1 LPLNNLQLCW
11 RCVEVLQNM
20 NRTLSGKVILVTGA
34 SAGIGEALAREAAA
48 QGAAVVLAA
57 RRLDRLQRI
66 AAELQQAG
74 GQALAVA
81 CDVTRDGEVEAAV
94 RAALDRFGRLD
105 VVLANAG
112 FAVSGALARIHL
124 DDYRRQM
131 ELNLFGVLRT
141 IYATLP
147 ALTESRGALGIVG
160 SANGYLSVAGASA
173 YCASKHAVRSLATC
187 LRHELRPRG
196 VSVTHL
202 APGFITSE
210 LRQIDNLG
218 QHHAEARDPVPRWL
232 QMPAPRA
239 ARQMLAAVMRRRA
252 EKIVTFHARAAIFL
266 ERHAP
271 WLVSAVLRLSG
282 SLARDLG
289 SKPSAALP
297 PAETAATGSDVH
309 GEGKRAASSTAAG

>member
-1 LPLNNLQLCW
+1 MLAQ
-11 RCVEVLQNM
+11 RCRKCCLEVLPVM
-20 NRTLSGKVILVTGA
+20 KKKLSGKIVLVTGA

-74 GQALAVA
+74 GQALPVA
-81 CDVTRDGEVEAAV
+81 CDVTRDGEVEVAV
-94 RAALDRFGRLD
+94 QAALDRFGRLD

-112 FAVSGALARIHL
+112 YAVSGALDQLQL

-131 ELNLFGVLRT
+131 ELNVFGVLRT

-147 ALTESRGALGIVG
+147 ALTETRGALGIVG
-160 SANGYLSVAGASA
+160 SANGYLSVARASA
-173 YCASKHAVRSLATC
+173 YCASKHAVRSLATS
-187 LRHELRPRG
+187 LRQELRGRG

-239 ARQMLAAVMRRRA
+239 ARQMLAAVLRGRA
-252 EKIVTFHARAAIFL
+252 EKIITLHAGLAIFL
-266 ERHAP
+266 ERHVP
-271 WLVSAVLRLSG
+271 WLVSAALRLGG

-289 SKPSAALP
+289 SKPSALP
-297 PAETAATGSDVH
+297 ATDQVRAKPAPTG
-309 GEGKRAASSTAAG
+309 

>member
-11 RCVEVLQNM
+11 RRIEVPTM
-20 NRTLSGKVILVTGA
+20 TGRLSDRIVFVTGA
-34 SAGIGEALAREAAA
+34 SAGIGEALAREASA

-81 CDVTRDGEVEAAV
+81 CDVTRDGELEAAV
-94 RAALDRFGRLD
+94 KAALDRFGRLD
-105 VVLANAG
+105 VVLVNAG
-112 FAVSGALARIHL
+112 YAVSGSLARLHL

-131 ELNLFGVLRT
+131 ELNVFGVLRT

-147 ALTESRGALGIVG
+147 ALTETRGALGIVG

-173 YCASKHAVRSLATC
+173 YCASKHAVRALATS
-187 LRHELRPRG
+187 LRHELRSQG
-196 VSVTHL
+196 ISVTHL

-218 QHHAEARDPVPRWL
+218 QHHVEARDPVPRWL
-232 QMPAPRA
+232 QMPARTA
-239 ARQMLAAVMRRRA
+239 ARQMLAAVVRGRA
-252 EKIVTFHARAAIFL
+252 EKIVTLHAKLAIFL

-271 WLVSAVLRLSG
+271 WLVSAALRLG
-282 SLARDLG
+282 ASLARDLG
-289 SKPSAALP
+289 SKPSVERPAGSLAAR
-297 PAETAATGSDVH
+297 E
-309 GEGKRAASSTAAG
+309 